1 MTMVHLIRMTGQND
15 QQVHLGYDTV
25 CCCLRVLACCRLAVL
40 LATAHQ
46 ADRQDNW
53 GRDTLCVFQ
62 RLCLPTGSVCLSLR
76 ATHFHLQH
84 TLLTAYLA
92 SSSFALTARFL
103 VLTRHFVVCA
113 PAFHVSAGCF
123 LASTW
128 VAHGS
133 TNGTAYATEEYGR
146 PRHFVVLHAANNT

>member
-1 MTMVHLIRMTGQND
+1 MTMMPLIRMTHQND
-15 QQVHLGYDTV
+15 LQMHLGYDTV
-25 CCCLRVLACCRLAVL
+25 CYCLRVLACCRLAVL

-46 ADRQDNW
+46 ADWHQNLGW
-53 GRDTLCVFQ
+53 DTVCVFQ

-76 ATHFHLQH
+76 AKHFHLQH
-84 TLLTAYLA
+84 TLLRAYLT

-113 PAFHVSAGCF
+113 PPFDVSAGCF

-128 VAHGS
+128 VAHRS
-133 TNGTAYATEEYGR
+133 SDSKACATEDYGR
-146 PRHFVVLHAANNT
+146 PRQFVVLHAAKNA